1 MSAYPISSE
10 AIVEGSG
17 AAPGQIVLSD
27 SANDVSIQCSAAIAS
42 SYTFRLPS
50 ALGSIGTVFAM
61 LNATDTG
68 WITAGA
74 GGKAI
79 WVMTDEKSSGT
90 NGGSLTTSTWI
101 TRVLNTIVQSPSA
114 GTDVQLAVAPAGT
127 NQILVQPGT
136 YIVLGY
142 SPTLS
147 TNEYKIALWN
157 DDSSSITITG
167 TSERNSGNLSSQSY
181 ILGFMT
187 IGVQTVM
194 SVKIYVLAGSGTTMG
209 GTATGAPSIPEIYTR
224 LSLYKL

>member
-1 MSAYPISSE
+1 MAYPVTLE
-10 AIVEGSG
+10 AIVEGTG
-17 AAPGQIVLSD
+17 LAPGQIDLSD
-27 SANDVSIQCSAAIAS
+27 TVDTVSVQCSTTISS

-74 GGKAI
+74 GGKSI
-79 WVMTDEKSSGT
+79 WVITDEKTSGT
-90 NGGSLTTSTWI
+90 AGGSIATSTWV
-101 TRVLNTIVQSPSA
+101 TRTLNTIVQSPSA
-114 GTDVQLAVAPAGT
+114 GTDVQLAVAPAGA

-136 YIVLGY
+136 YVVLSY

-157 DDSSSITITG
+157 DDSASIVITG
-167 TSERNSGNLSSQSY
+167 TSERSQFNLSSQSY

-187 IGVQTVM
+187 VAIQTVM
-194 SVKIYVLAGSGTTMG
+194 SIKIYVLGGSGTSMG